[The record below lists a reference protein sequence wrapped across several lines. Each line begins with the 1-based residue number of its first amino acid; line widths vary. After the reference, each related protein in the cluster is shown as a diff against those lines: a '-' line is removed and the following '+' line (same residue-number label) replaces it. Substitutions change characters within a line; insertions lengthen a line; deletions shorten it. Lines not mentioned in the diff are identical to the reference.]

1 MNYIFAMHRDPN
13 VYEKPNEFFPDRFL
27 PETFQKCPKYNY
39 QPFAAGNRKCIAYKY
54 ATLQMK
60 IVISTI
66 LRHFQILPSPRYK
79 TIDDLKYEMRV
90 TLTFYDGIYV
100 KLKRR

>member
-13 VYEKPNEFFPDRFL
+13 VFRQPNEFIPDRFL
-27 PETFQKCPKYNY
+27 PEEFQKYPKYNY
-39 QPFAAGNRKCIAYKY
+39 QPFAVGNRKCIAYKY

-66 LRHFQILPSPRYK
+66 LRHFQLLPSPRYK

-90 TLTFYDGIYV
+90 TLTFYKGIYV
-100 KLKRR
+100 QLKKR